1 MTEPNSL
8 LDAVDALTKP
18 RITKMDRSKNGIRCV
33 GETVTHEPLL
43 EWLNTAIAGAV
54 GIGGSKALASQRNPI
69 DADALYKFVLISN
82 AIKDWARLAKSE
94 IVKDDP
100 GATLRKW
107 FVAQQ
112 SRPYEEASEA
122 FYSKHMWAWVKQ
134 IESKI
139 TPMKVADLPDPCPIC
154 AATSWWNPST
164 REQYYRPL
172 VIEYPEGE
180 DPRDKGVAM
189 CRACATVWRVGELAE
204 LIDTPKAG

>member
-1 MTEPNSL
+1 MTDL

-18 RITKMDRSKNGIRCV
+18 RRTHVERSKNGIKCV
-33 GETVTHEPLL
+33 GEYVEHEPLL

-69 DADALYKFVLISN
+69 DADALYKFVQIDTQ
-82 AIKDWARLAKSE
+82 IRDWAHIVKSQ

-107 FVAQQ
+107 FVAFQ
-112 SRPYEEASEA
+112 SAPFDEPAEK
-122 FYSKHMWAWVKQ
+122 FYTLKLWSWVKQ

-139 TPMKVADLPDPCPIC
+139 TPMRVADLPDPCPVC
-154 AATSWWNPST
+154 GATEWWNPST
-164 REQYYRPL
+164 RERYYRPL

-180 DPRDKGVAM
+180 DPRDKGTAM
-189 CRACATVWRVGELAE
+189 CRACAQTWGVKELGTILNPE
-204 LIDTPKAG
+204 LDTQAI